1 MERTLAGWE
10 WAGRTVAIVQAR
22 MTSSRLPGKV
32 LMDLGGAPM
41 LQRVVER
48 AQRAHG
54 VDAVLIATSDEP
66 SDDPVAA
73 LGAALG
79 VPVVR
84 GSERDV
90 LSRYCEAAAFSDA
103 TVVVRI
109 TADCPL
115 LDPAVVDQVVDAFRS
130 TPCDYAS
137 NLEPPTFPD
146 GLDVEVVTR
155 EALER
160 AARDATRRSEREH
173 VTLHIRNHPE
183 RYRRQSVSRT
193 PDLAHLRWTVDEPAD
208 LEFVRAVYAALPHP
222 TAGTEAVL
230 AVLADHP
237 ELSTLNAGFQ
247 RNAGLAHSLAHDG
260 AA

>member
-1 MERTLAGWE
+1 MEPVSD
-10 WAGRTVAIVQAR
+10 GRTVAIVQAR

-32 LMDLGGAPM
+32 LMDLAGAPM

-48 AQRAHG
+48 AQRARG
-54 VDAVLIATSDEP
+54 VDAVVIATSDRP
-66 SDDPVAA
+66 TDDPVAA
-73 LGAALG
+73 LGASLG

-84 GSERDV
+84 GSEHDV
-90 LSRYCEAAAFSDA
+90 LSRYCEAATRSSAA
-103 TVVVRI
+103 RVVRI

-115 LDPAVVDQVVDAFRS
+115 LDPAVVALVIAAFAA

-146 GLDVEVVTR
+146 GLDVEVMSR
-155 EALER
+155 EALDR
-160 AARDATRRSEREH
+160 AGRDATLRSEREH

-183 RYRRQSVSRT
+183 RYRMQSVRRT
-193 PDLAHLRWTVDEPAD
+193 PDLSHLRWTVDEPAD
-208 LEFVRAVYAALPHP
+208 LEFARAVYAALPEP

-230 AVLADHP
+230 AVLAERPD
-237 ELSTLNAGFQ
+237 LTALNAAFP
-247 RNAGLAHSLAHDG
+247 RNAGLARSLAHDG